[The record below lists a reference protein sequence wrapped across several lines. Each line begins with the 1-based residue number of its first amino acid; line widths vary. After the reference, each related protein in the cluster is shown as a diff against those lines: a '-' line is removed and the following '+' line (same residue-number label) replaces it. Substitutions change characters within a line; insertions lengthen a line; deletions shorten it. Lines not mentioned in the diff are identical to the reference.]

1 MSAVPEEPSVL
12 HFADKKQG
20 HDSKRDQ
27 NETLFSTREA
37 VLKEA
42 GEDNNK
48 LEHSVNVQLA
58 NPLLGLSFENI
69 QSDVDKFVTEKG
81 LEEYRDLF
89 LKGALCIQAQSTG
102 DFESISLLTDEDRAD
117 LLYEKEHRWS
127 QPFLLYWLACCCSV
141 AAAVQGADESVI
153 NGALLFFPQQF
164 GIGGTTDRDNWLQG
178 LVAAAPYIACA
189 FCGVWLTKPLNVVF
203 GRRGTIFITSF
214 VSFATCI
221 WQGVTNSWEHL
232 FVSRLIL
239 GLGIGP
245 KSATVP
251 VYAAECTPAPIRG
264 ALTMQWQ
271 TWTAFGIMLGYAAD
285 LALFKVKDPNNGNG
299 NIHGLNWRL
308 MLGSAGIPA
317 LFVMAQVYLCPESPR
332 WLMGKNKYR
341 KAMNSFLRLRTK
353 PLFAARDLYLAH
365 CMLVEENN
373 MRKTKNNIF
382 PFMELFTVPRN
393 LRATIG
399 ATIVMFGQQ
408 FCGVNVIAYY
418 SSSIITDARRMVV
431 GDNIT
436 SKDNMNALLGSWG
449 FGMINFLFAIPAWYT
464 IDTFGR
470 RSLLLLTLPF
480 MAIFLLIT
488 GFSFWID
495 YYSGRLGVVLFGIY
509 FYAMFY
515 SPGFGPVPF
524 TYCAEAFP
532 LYIREVGM
540 TYATAVL
547 WFFNSLLA
555 VTWFAMRGAM
565 TSQGAFGFYAGW
577 CVILWILT
585 FLFLPE
591 TKALTLEEL
600 DLVFSIPT
608 TKFAGY
614 QLRQLPYYFKRYV
627 LFNKSIKK
635 EQLYTID
642 STFKSSK

>member
-1 MSAVPEEPSVL
+1 MKDGQVYLLGLFVDAEDLHVNTQKNAHFPDPLEPSVL

-89 LKGALCIQAQSTG
+89 LKGALCIQAQSTV
-102 DFESISLLTDEDRAD
+102 SLLQC
-117 LLYEKEHRWS
+117 K
-127 QPFLLYWLACCCSV
+127 
-141 AAAVQGADESVI
+141 
-153 NGALLFFPQQF
+153 
-164 GIGGTTDRDNWLQG
+164 
-178 LVAAAPYIACA
+178 
-189 FCGVWLTKPLNVVF
+189 
-203 GRRGTIFITSF
+203 
-214 VSFATCI
+214 
-221 WQGVTNSWEHL
+221 HL